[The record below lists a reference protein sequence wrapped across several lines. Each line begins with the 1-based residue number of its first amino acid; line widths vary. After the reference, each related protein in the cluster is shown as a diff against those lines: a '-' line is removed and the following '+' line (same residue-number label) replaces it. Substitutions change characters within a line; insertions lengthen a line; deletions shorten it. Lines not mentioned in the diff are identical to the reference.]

1 VNCDEA
7 REALEAYVAADLDE
21 MTASEVAEHL
31 AGCSACAAQHD
42 RLRTLVGDLKGLR
55 DAYVPREVFDMSEI
69 RNDAP
74 ARSRWGWKLVTATA
88 LVLAALSLSVL
99 TIPAVAQTLKVLPVS
114 EKLDSLQAENTK
126 LKADN
131 DNLETRVQELEVKV
145 KAIEGQ
151 NVPVVETADPRLSDE
166 VNNAVQSLAMRF
178 INAQYAG
185 DLKTMREL
193 GTAKLQA
200 DLAKHPDVYIRQGG
214 KVNFAQMTDVSMSG
228 DTYLL
233 FVRLMDANEWTDSQ
247 YQEDFEI
254 KKVGDT
260 YLVDFMGMDA

>member
-1 VNCDEA
+1 MNCNEV
-7 REALEAYVAADLDE
+7 REALESYVAADLDDTQTE
-21 MTASEVAEHL
+21 EVAEHL
-31 AGCSACAAQHD
+31 RECSECSAEYDAV
-42 RLRTLVGDLKGLR
+42 RNLVGDLKGLR
-55 DAYVPREVFDMSEI
+55 EAYVPREVFDMSAI
-69 RNDAP
+69 RTETHP
-74 ARSRWGWKLVTATA
+74 RTGWGWKVATVGA
-88 LVLAALSLSVL
+88 LLIAVLSLSVL
-99 TIPAVAQTLKVLPVS
+99 TIPAVAETLRVLPVS
-114 EKLDSLQAENTK
+114 EKLVS

-131 DNLETRVQELEVKV
+131 AELEKKVEALEIKV
-145 KAIEGQ
+145 KDIEGQ
-151 NVPVVETADPRLSDE
+151 KVPVVETANPKLPAE

-185 DLKTMREL
+185 DLKTLKAL
-193 GTAKLQA
+193 GTEKLQA
-200 DLAKHPDVYIRQGG
+200 DLARHPGDYVRKGG

-228 DTYLL
+228 DTYLV